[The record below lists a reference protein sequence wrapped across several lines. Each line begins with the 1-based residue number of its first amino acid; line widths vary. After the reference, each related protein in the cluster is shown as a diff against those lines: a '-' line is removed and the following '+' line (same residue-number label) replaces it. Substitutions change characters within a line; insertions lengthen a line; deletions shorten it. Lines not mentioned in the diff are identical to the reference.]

1 MSMTTENKPYEMPE
15 TESGMVAEP
24 MAEYGM
30 DINTLK
36 LEAIEQLM
44 MIVTEKHYNIIY
56 SIKNECSIEIAAIWD
71 CRQAPEK
78 LQQAL

>member
-1 MSMTTENKPYEMPE
+1 
-15 TESGMVAEP
+15 MVAEP

-44 MIVTEKHYNIIY
+44 MLVTEKHYNIIY

>member
-1 MSMTTENKPYEMPE
+1 
-15 TESGMVAEP
+15 MVAEP